1 MHIPKQLS
9 AIAERLNKGHRVN
22 RIEVRDL
29 LHMFGAER
37 RGFNKSQEIRTALDA
52 LELRTEPDF
61 QAVWINSPI
70 KIVSKRE
77 VTPTL
82 EPDEEDIRAED
93 EPFTEEPAAETTEPP
108 GTKASELQSANAEGS
123 SRLSEAPNP
132 EETTQPT
139 INVDGSGVIQTL
151 TSKSSDPT
159 FRIGNL
165 PAANAGVT
173 TVSQDDSVKRAVTKM
188 LQYDFSQLPI
198 MQGER
203 EVKGV
208 ISWRS
213 IASRNAMGRKCERV
227 ADCTEDAQVIDA
239 NGTLFDAVPTVARFG
254 YVLVRDSQSRKITG
268 VVTASDLNLHFQQLT
283 QPFLLLRE
291 IELHIREIFS
301 GRITEEDIQQVSSAP
316 AIARPASQVGD
327 LSFGHYIRLFQRP
340 EIWTKLQIEVDQG
353 SFVSQLDAVRKIR
366 NDVMHFDPD
375 PMTAKQLDTLT
386 DATKFLQEL
395 YKLFQS
401 EKSVATM

>member
-9 AIAERLNKGHRVN
+9 AIAERLNKAHRVN
-22 RIEVRDL
+22 RIDVRDL
-29 LHMFGAER
+29 LHKIGAER
-37 RGFNKSQEIRTALDA
+37 RGFNKTQEIRTALDT
-52 LELRTEPDF
+52 LDLKTEPDF

-77 VTPTL
+77 VIPTL
-82 EPDEEDIRAED
+82 EPDEEDIRAE
-93 EPFTEEPAAETTEPP
+93 EEPLAGELTAGTPSDPTAGVFEPRP
-108 GTKASELQSANAEGS
+108 VYGEDSPP
-123 SRLSEAPNP
+123 LSDTPNP

-139 INVDGSGVIQTL
+139 VNVGGSGIIQTV

-173 TVSQDDSVKRAVTKM
+173 TVSQDDPIKRAVTKM

-213 IASRNAMGRKCERV
+213 IASRNAMNRKCERI
-227 ADCTEDAQVIDA
+227 ADCNEDAQVIDA
-239 NGTLFDAVPTVARFG
+239 NGTLFDAVPTVAKFG

-268 VVTASDLNLHFQQLT
+268 IVTASDLNLHFQQLT

-291 IELHIREIFS
+291 IELHIREIFT

-316 AIARPASQVGD
+316 TASRPASQVGE
-327 LSFGHYIRLFQRP
+327 LSFGHYIRLFQHP
-340 EIWTKLQIEVDQG
+340 DIWKKLQIEVDQA

-375 PMTAKQLDTLT
+375 PMTSKQLDTLT
-386 DATKFLQEL
+386 DATKFMQEL
-395 YKLFQS
+395 YKLFLS
-401 EKSVATM
+401 